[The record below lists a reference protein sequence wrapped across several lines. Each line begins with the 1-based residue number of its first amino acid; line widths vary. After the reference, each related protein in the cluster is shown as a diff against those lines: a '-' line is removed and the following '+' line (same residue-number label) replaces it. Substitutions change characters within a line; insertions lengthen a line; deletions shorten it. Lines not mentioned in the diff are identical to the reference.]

1 MLFFK
6 NKRQIT
12 VQNTPIAVHEV
23 EGEDYICL
31 TDMAKG
37 EEGTDH
43 IKNWMRNRNTLEFL
57 GLWEAMNNPNFK
69 GVEFDTFRKEAGL
82 NSFTMTP
89 KKWIDATGA
98 IGIVSKS
105 GRNGGTYAHKDIAF
119 EFGTWISP
127 AFKLYLIKD
136 YQRLKEVESNQYNL
150 EWNVKRTLSKTNYQ
164 LHTDAIKN
172 HLIPT
177 SRKWRKELEYA
188 EEADFLNAAVFGC
201 TAKEWR
207 EANPERRK
215 NGENLR
221 DSASINELNVIAN
234 AESKNAEMIREG
246 LDKETRFLKL
256 QELAQWQLKTLNDMD
271 FTKTIKKTSEDVYMI
286 EHQKK
291 GEE

>member
-1 MLFFK
+1 MFFFK
-6 NKRQIT
+6 KKRQIM
-12 VQNTPIAVHEV
+12 VQNTSIAVHEV

-37 EEGTDH
+37 EEGSDH

-57 GLWEAMNNPNFK
+57 GLWESMNNPNFK

-82 NSFTMTP
+82 NSFTLTP

-98 IGIVSKS
+98 IGIISKS
-105 GRNGGTYAHKDIAF
+105 GRNGGTYAHRDIAF

-136 YQRLKEVESNQYNL
+136 YQRLKEIESNQHNL

-172 HLIPT
+172 HLIPV
-177 SRKWRKELEYA
+177 SVKWRKEWEYA

-201 TAKEWR
+201 TAKEWQK
-207 EANPERRK
+207 ANPERHEA
-215 NGENLR
+215 GENLR
-221 DSASINELNVIAN
+221 DSASINELNVLSN

-256 QELAQWQLKTLNDMD
+256 QELASWQLQRLNEMD
-271 FTKTIKKTSEDVYMI
+271 FTRSIKKTSEDAYLI
-286 EHQKK
+286 EHQKR
-291 GEE
+291 EEK